1 MMDYSVEDRRSLMF
15 LEKHQR
21 MAILREAREREL
33 RGEGNNERSFH
44 EIKANSQ
51 IVIGQI

>member
-15 LEKHQR
+15 LEKDQR

-33 RGEGNNERSFH
+33 RGEGNQERNFRD
-44 EIKANSQ
+44 I
-51 IVIGQI
+51 